1 MGVFSIIIESVDSIS
16 RDERDISETQYITVR
31 ELGVA
36 TRMTWLRGW
45 FYQIL
50 SGIAVFED
58 C

>member
-1 MGVFSIIIESVDSIS
+1 MYYVSENRAIS
-16 RDERDISETQYITVR
+16 LCEVVR

-36 TRMTWLRGW
+36 ARMTWLRGW
-45 FYQIL
+45 LYQIL